1 MDNRNVR
8 LKGQLR
14 MYMQWPVIMTILLV
28 AMNIWMYKV
37 DRKAGL
43 MMSVFVIIYMVIV
56 GVLYFYNRSLI
67 LADMIQF
74 STQYKGIQNTLLK
87 ELAIPY
93 AILMADGRILW
104 KNDSFEELFV
114 DQKWEKYMNK
124 LIPKLNRGVFPK
136 QNMEQVELQVQ
147 YKERDYQVT
156 LRKVSMEGFS

>member
-74 STQYKGIQNTLLK
+74 STQYKGIQNTL
-87 ELAIPY
+87 
-93 AILMADGRILW
+93 
-104 KNDSFEELFV
+104 
-114 DQKWEKYMNK
+114 
-124 LIPKLNRGVFPK
+124 
-136 QNMEQVELQVQ
+136 
-147 YKERDYQVT
+147 
-156 LRKVSMEGFS
+156 